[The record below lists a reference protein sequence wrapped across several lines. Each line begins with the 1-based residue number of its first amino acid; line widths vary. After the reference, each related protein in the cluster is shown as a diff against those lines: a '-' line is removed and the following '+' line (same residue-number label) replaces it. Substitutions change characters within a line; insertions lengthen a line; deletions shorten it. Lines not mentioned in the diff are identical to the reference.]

1 LAPGWTSP
9 NEGVA
14 TKGEATS
21 GVHSRSVAFEAMLQ
35 REGLRVY
42 LILNAFWRPLVFE
55 LPPIGDRG
63 PWCRWIDTT
72 LESPQDVVPRPTA
85 PVWPGATY
93 RPQSLCSSANIGRGE
108 TSR

>member
-1 LAPGWTSP
+1 
-9 NEGVA
+9 
-14 TKGEATS
+14 
-21 GVHSRSVAFEAMLQ
+21 VAFEAMLQ

-63 PWCRWIDTT
+63 SWCRWIDTT